1 MDSLKFKKLASEI
14 KEVYNCCIFD
24 NYNYDYF
31 EVTNSKISNLYSLTK
46 NIVSLCIGI
55 LIDQGKLNIKDDI
68 SKFFIDE
75 YENAVSYSGTTVEDV
90 LMQVT
95 GIERGFLD
103 IDAEDP
109 KTFPSDDY
117 LKIIFDRGLC
127 YKDKK
132 HFVYSDSNY
141 YLLGRLVGKIS
152 GVSLDKFIEE
162 NIFKPLEIKNYDF
175 QYCPMG
181 YQMGATGVFLNS
193 IDVCKIASIFMYEGK
208 YKDKVIVSKK
218 YIDEAKKVKVIVDEN
233 TGYGYSIWINRNSN
247 LRHGSGMWG
256 QMFVIRDDKIYCF
269 LSLDKEGKT
278 APLITELLKGE

>member
-117 LKIIFDRGLC
+117 LKIIFDRGLY
-127 YKDKK
+127 YKDK
-132 HFVYSDSNY
+132 NI
-141 YLLGRLVGKIS
+141 L
-152 GVSLDKFIEE
+152 FIVTLTT
-162 NIFKPLEIKNYDF
+162 IF
-175 QYCPMG
+175 
-181 YQMGATGVFLNS
+181 
-193 IDVCKIASIFMYEGK
+193 
-208 YKDKVIVSKK
+208 
-218 YIDEAKKVKVIVDEN
+218 
-233 TGYGYSIWINRNSN
+233 
-247 LRHGSGMWG
+247 
-256 QMFVIRDDKIYCF
+256 
-269 LSLDKEGKT
+269 
-278 APLITELLKGE
+278 

>member
-117 LKIIFDRGLC
+117 LKIIF
-127 YKDKK
+127 
-132 HFVYSDSNY
+132 
-141 YLLGRLVGKIS
+141 LLL
-152 GVSLDKFIEE
+152 
-162 NIFKPLEIKNYDF
+162 
-175 QYCPMG
+175 
-181 YQMGATGVFLNS
+181 
-193 IDVCKIASIFMYEGK
+193 
-208 YKDKVIVSKK
+208 
-218 YIDEAKKVKVIVDEN
+218 
-233 TGYGYSIWINRNSN
+233 
-247 LRHGSGMWG
+247 
-256 QMFVIRDDKIYCF
+256 
-269 LSLDKEGKT
+269 
-278 APLITELLKGE
+278 

>member
-1 MDSLKFKKLASEI
+1 MDSLTFKKLANQI
-14 KEVYNCCIFD
+14 KEVYNCCVFD
-24 NYNYDYF
+24 NYKYDYF
-31 EVTNSKISNLYSLTK
+31 EVTNSRISNLYSLSK

-55 LIDQGKLNIKDDI
+55 LVDQGKLKLTDDI
-68 SKFFIDE
+68 SDYFIDE
-75 YENAVSYSGTTVEDV
+75 YQNACTYKGTTVENV

-95 GIERGFLD
+95 GIKNGFLD

-109 KTFPSDDY
+109 NTFPSNDY
-117 LKIIFDRGLC
+117 LKIIFDKGLY
-127 YKDKK
+127 YKDKE

-141 YLLGRLVGKIS
+141 YLLGRLIGKIS
-152 GVSLDKFIEE
+152 GVSLDKFIVE

-193 IDVCKIASIFMYEGK
+193 IDVCKIASIFMYDGMF
-208 YKDKVIVSKK
+208 KDKRIVSEN
-218 YIDEAKKVKVIVDEN
+218 YIKEAKKEKVTIDKN

-256 QMFVIRDDKIYCF
+256 QLFVIRDNKIYCF

-278 APLITELLKGE
+278 APLINELLKGD